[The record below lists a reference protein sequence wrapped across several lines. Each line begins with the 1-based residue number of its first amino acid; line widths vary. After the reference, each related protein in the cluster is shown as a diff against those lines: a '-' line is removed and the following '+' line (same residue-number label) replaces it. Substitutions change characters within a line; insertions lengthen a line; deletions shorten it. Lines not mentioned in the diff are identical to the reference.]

1 MIRQPNDISVRSGTI
16 TFELR
21 WNRSFGKTQRLRFA
35 AAQNY
40 IDRECVKH
48 MTPFVPVALPKYRNA
63 GKLARAVKIT
73 APGRIYYLADHGRYA
88 YYIRSNHKHG
98 GNPQAQRLWFEP
110 MKRQYKR
117 AILRGAAAIA
127 GGRAG

>member
-1 MIRQPNDISVRSGTI
+1 MRQPNNIIISAAGMRAI
-16 TFELR
+16 LR
-21 WNRSFGKTQRLRFA
+21 WNKNFGALQTARFK
-35 AAQNY
+35 AAQAY
-40 IDRECVKH
+40 IDKECVKR
-48 MTPFVPVALPKYRNA
+48 MTPFVPVALPKYPNA
-63 GKLARAVKIT
+63 GKLLRSVKIVS
-73 APGRIYYLADHGRYA
+73 PGRIYFLADHSRYS

-110 MKRQYKR
+110 MKRQYKG

>member
-1 MIRQPNDISVRSGTI
+1 MIQPENIIIRFGGMRTV
-16 TFELR
+16 LR
-21 WNRSFGKTQRLRFA
+21 WNKNFGALQTARFR
-35 AAQNY
+35 AAQAY

-48 MTPFVPVALPKYRNA
+48 MTPFVPVALPKYHNA
-63 GKLARAVKIT
+63 GKLLRSVKII
-73 APGRIYYLADHGRYA
+73 APGRIYFLAEHGRYS

-110 MKRQYKR
+110 MKRQYKG

-127 GGRAG
+127 GGRAK

>member
-1 MIRQPNDISVRSGTI
+1 MRMPGNIVIIVGGLKTI
-16 TFELR
+16 FY
-21 WNRSFGKTQRLRFA
+21 WNRNFYSLQTARFK
-35 AAQNY
+35 AAQTY
-40 IDRECVKH
+40 IDKECVKR
-48 MTPFVPVALPKYRNA
+48 MTPFVPVALPKYPNA
-63 GKLARAVKIT
+63 GKLLRSVKIVS
-73 APGRIYYLADHGRYA
+73 PGRIYFLADHSRYS

-110 MKRQYKR
+110 MKRQYKG